1 MYNIYA
7 RVLLVQV
14 PNVVSSLISAASFLT
29 ISRASFEF
37 PAAGNGALNEE
48 MMKEHALQ

>member
-1 MYNIYA
+1 M
-7 RVLLVQV
+7 LLVQV

-37 PAAGNGALNEE
+37 PAAAAAAGNGALNEE